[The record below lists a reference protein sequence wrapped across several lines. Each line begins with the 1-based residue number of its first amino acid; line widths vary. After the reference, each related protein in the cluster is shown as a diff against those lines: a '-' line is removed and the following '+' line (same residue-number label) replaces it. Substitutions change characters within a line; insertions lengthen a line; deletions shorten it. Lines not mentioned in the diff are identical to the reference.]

1 MVATRRHPD
10 GDFPDHA
17 TTPTTS
23 PSKTSST
30 VTKQT
35 HQAPSTS
42 KSRSQSSSSG
52 YTHSASYPITLW
64 LLVSLPLVI
73 WDTCYVLLR
82 PHTMPGGRFHSPIW
96 TPYALYGTVD
106 YVYGWPA
113 WHAKEGFTAAQASL
127 NVLETVMYGYYLGV
141 LWTRARVP
149 RIGGQKKSIG
159 WFIGANEEGR
169 RKVVD
174 GASLAVIF
182 LFAASVM
189 TVSKTVL
196 YCEYFASFGNLREY
210 YSLLIAA

>member
-10 GDFPDHA
+10 GDFPDPA
-17 TTPTTS
+17 ITPTTS

-42 KSRSQSSSSG
+42 KPRSPSSYPG
-52 YTHSASYPITLW
+52 YTHLASYPTTLW

-73 WDTCYVLLR
+73 WDTLYVFLR
-82 PHTMPGGRFHSPIW
+82 PHSMPGGRFHSPIW

-106 YVYGWPA
+106 HVYGWPA
-113 WHAKEGFTAAQASL
+113 WHDKGGFTAAQASL
-127 NVLETVMYGYYLGV
+127 NVLETVIYGYYLGV

-149 RIGGQKKSIG
+149 RIGGQKKSTG
-159 WFIGANEEGR
+159 WFIGMSEEGR

-174 GASLAVIF
+174 GASLAVIS
-182 LFAASVM
+182 LFAAAVM

-196 YCEYFASFGNLREY
+196 YCECFVSSLNSREC
-210 YSLLIAA
+210 